1 MKVILRVLILIQLSE
16 LICYGFLF
24 QFISNHDKEMFRN
37 SIISTDIYKRR
48 KQENAFSGFKQFIL
62 FVYRFNYLLLF
73 FLVRFWGQK
82 YFGRPFTICF
92 TELMPLTNIVEFA
105 INSTLQLAAIT
116 ELRRNFF
123 SMFKKINDF

>member
-16 LICYGFLF
+16 LICYGYLF

-62 FVYRFNYLLLF
+62 FVYRFNYSSKLL
-73 FLVRFWGQK
+73 R
-82 YFGRPFTICF
+82 CF
-92 TELMPLTNIVEFA
+92 TNISPLHIFDLLQNVISLIFFFAALYEVCFNISLPCAVAMCANIFEYCLSA
-105 INSTLQLAAIT
+105 
-116 ELRRNFF
+116 
-123 SMFKKINDF
+123 KY

>member
-1 MKVILRVLILIQLSE
+1 MKVILGVLILIQLSE

-82 YFGRPFTICF
+82 YFGTSFAICF
-92 TELMPLTNIVEFA
+92 TEMIHLTNIIDFS
-105 INSTLQLAAIT
+105 INSTLQLVAIT
-116 ELRRNFF
+116 ELRRKVFSFF
-123 SMFKKINDF
+123 RK

>member
-1 MKVILRVLILIQLSE
+1 MKVILGVLILIQLSE
-16 LICYGFLF
+16 LICYGFIF

-48 KQENAFSGFKQFIL
+48 KQDNAISGFKQFIL

-73 FLVRFWGQK
+73 FLIRFWGQK
-82 YFGRPFTICF
+82 YLGRSFAICF
-92 TELMPLTNIVEFA
+92 AEMIPLTNIIEFA

-116 ELRRNFF
+116 ELRRKVFSFF
-123 SMFKKINDF
+123 HK